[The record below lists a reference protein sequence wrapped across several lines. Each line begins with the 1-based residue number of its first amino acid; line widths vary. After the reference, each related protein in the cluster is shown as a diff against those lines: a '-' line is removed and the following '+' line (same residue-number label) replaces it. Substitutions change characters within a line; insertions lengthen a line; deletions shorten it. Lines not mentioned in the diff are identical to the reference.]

1 MKDKEKK
8 KDGDW
13 MKNVHIV
20 AVSPSSS
27 AKFGI
32 GVAFLDFVEL
42 LSPHFSIT
50 VITRSN
56 FISDKLRE
64 KAEENKHIKD
74 SVEVI
79 KTSGVVSDLFS
90 TLEVFRRNS
99 DKTIFAVGFV
109 RWAIPILFFAKV
121 LTGVAKKKQRHGK
134 ICIVFYSHS
143 PIVRKGKGVISNL
156 RDMLAKFTLE
166 LTCEVITVSDFM
178 RERIKEFFGVPS
190 HVIPNIVELPSRV
203 ENLSEKGRGNRETH
217 PIQLPL
223 FPEKMKLAF
232 FGNPIPRKHPEI
244 FFELVRILGD
254 EFDYVFVGGD
264 KEDFKL
270 PDEVKRRVK
279 FFGFVPRDGAI
290 ELMDSADIVVAPYED
305 EPFGLVVAEAMALRK
320 IVVGLRSGALPEL
333 IKDGETGFLV
343 GELSPHKFAEVIK
356 RARHRKDVGWKAE
369 KFIRK
374 NFSRDVVRKKWIGFL
389 SDMYLKL

>member
-1 MKDKEKK
+1 MKD
-8 KDGDW
+8 DW
-13 MKNVHIV
+13 MKNVHLV
-20 AVSPSSS
+20 LVSPSSS
-27 AKFGI
+27 ARFGI

-42 LSPHFSIT
+42 FSSHFSIT

-64 KAEENKHIKD
+64 RAEENEYIKD

-79 KTSGVVSDLFS
+79 KTGGAVSDFLS
-90 TLEVFRRNS
+90 TFDVFRRNS
-99 DKTIFAVGFV
+99 GKMIFAVSFV
-109 RWAIPILFFAKV
+109 RWAIPILSLAKV
-121 LTGVAKKKQRHGK
+121 LSNVAKRKQKHGK

-143 PIVRKGKGVISNL
+143 PILRKGKGVISNL
-156 RDMLAKFTLE
+156 RDMLAKFTFE
-166 LTCEVITVSDFM
+166 LTCQVITVSDFM
-178 RERIKEFFGVPS
+178 RERIKNFFGVS
-190 HVIPNIVELPSRV
+190 SLVIPNVVELPSRV
-203 ENLSEKGRGNRETH
+203 ENSSEKSEESSDTF

-223 FPEKMKLAF
+223 FPERMKVAF

-244 FFELVRILGD
+244 FFELVRIFGD

-264 KEDFKL
+264 EENFNI
-270 PDEVKRRVK
+270 PDEIKRKVE
-279 FFGFVPRDGAI
+279 FFRFVPREGAI
-290 ELMDSADIVVAPYED
+290 ELMRSVDIVVAPYED

-320 IVVGLRSGALPEL
+320 IVVGLKSGALPEL

-343 GELSPHKFAEVIK
+343 DELSPQKFAGVIK
-356 RARHRKDVGWKAE
+356 QARHRKDIGRKAE

-374 NFSRDVVRKKWIGFL
+374 NFSRKVVKKKWLDLL